1 MCAACV
7 VGSELLQVRTLK
19 GDGAPF
25 DVELAELARL
35 KLQLP
40 LSSSWLQMLL
50 PCEAESQAAT
60 SLCTAAAIP
69 MCTIVCPHVYCAK
82 PHIYCGTPDFHCV
95 ASHKHCSALV
105 VDVAGV

>member
-40 LSSSWLQMLL
+40 LDSSWLQMLL
-50 PCEAESQAAT
+50 PCEAESQAAI
-60 SLCTAAAIP
+60 SMCTAAAIS
-69 MCTIVCPHVYCAK
+69 MCTIVC